1 MQRIYC
7 HKSLSAMWKYRACSS
22 CGVADSVAEKIIVA
36 MSGGVDSSV
45 AAMLLADEGA
55 DVHGLF
61 MRTGVTVGRGAARTC
76 CSAAD
81 AEDARRVADVL
92 GIRFH
97 VLNFSRDFDKLIA
110 DFLASYRRGRTPNP
124 CIVCNDVLKFGK
136 LLAYADSL
144 GASKVAT
151 GHYARVERRQ
161 RRWAL
166 RRARTCTKDQTYVLA
181 ALSQDQLAR
190 AAFPVGDL
198 EKEDVR
204 NLARRRGLPVSE
216 KGESQDICF
225 VPGGDYR
232 ELLRESAIPL
242 HPGKMVDSSGAVLGD
257 HEGIELFTIGQRRG
271 LGRAFGEPR
280 YVLRINP
287 DRREVVVGPGEE
299 LYERELR
306 TGRINWVSCA
316 PTPEPFR
323 ADVQIRYQH
332 KAAPADVAVDDNDC
346 AAVTF
351 DDPQR
356 AITPGQLAVVYQD
369 EYVAA
374 AGWIE
379 EPKE

>member
-1 MQRIYC
+1 
-7 HKSLSAMWKYRACSS
+7 
-22 CGVADSVAEKIIVA
+22 VADKIIVA

-45 AAMLLADEGA
+45 AAMRLADAGA
-55 DVHGLF
+55 EVHGLF
-61 MRTGVTVGRGAARTC
+61 MRTGVTAGEGAARTC

-110 DFLASYRRGRTPNP
+110 DFLASYRCGRTPNP
-124 CIVCNDVLKFGK
+124 CIVCNDVLKFGR

-144 GASKVAT
+144 GAAKVAT
-151 GHYARVERRQ
+151 GHYARVERRED
-161 RRWAL
+161 RWAL
-166 RRARTCTKDQTYVLA
+166 RRARMRTKDQTYVLA

-204 NLARRRGLPVSE
+204 RLARQRGLPVSD

-232 ELLRESAIPL
+232 KLLRESGVNL
-242 HPGKMVDSSGAVLGD
+242 QPGKMVDSSGAVLGD
-257 HEGIELFTIGQRRG
+257 HEGIELFTVGQRRG

-280 YVLRINP
+280 YVLRIDP
-287 DRREVVVGPGEE
+287 GRREVVVGPEEE
-299 LYERELR
+299 LYERRLR
-306 TGRINWVSCA
+306 TGRINWVSRP
-316 PTPEPFR
+316 PTRDPFR
-323 ADVQIRYQH
+323 ADVQLRYQH
-332 KAAPADVAVDDNDC
+332 TAAPAEIAVDENDC

-356 AITPGQLAVVYQD
+356 AITPGQLAVLYEG

-374 AGWIE
+374 GGWIE
-379 EPKE
+379 KASE

>member
-1 MQRIYC
+1 M
-7 HKSLSAMWKYRACSS
+7 
-22 CGVADSVAEKIIVA
+22 ADKVIVA

-45 AAMLLADEGA
+45 AAMLLADAGA
-55 DVHGLF
+55 EVHGLF
-61 MRTGVTVGRGAARTC
+61 MRTGVTVGEGAARTC
-76 CSAAD
+76 CSAPD

-97 VLNFSRDFDKLIA
+97 VLNFSREFDKLIA

-144 GASKVAT
+144 GAAKVAT

-161 RRWAL
+161 GRWAL
-166 RRARTCTKDQTYVLA
+166 RRARTRTKDQTYVLA
-181 ALSQDQLAR
+181 ALSQNQFAR

-204 NLARRRGLPVSE
+204 RLARSRGLPVSD
-216 KGESQDICF
+216 KSESQDICF

-232 ELLRESAIPL
+232 ELLRDSEIPL

-257 HEGIELFTIGQRRG
+257 HEGIELFTVGQRRG

-280 YVLRINP
+280 YVVRIDP
-287 DRREVVVGPGEE
+287 DRHEVVVGPEEE
-299 LYERELR
+299 LYELKLR
-306 TGRINWVSCA
+306 TGKINWVSRA
-316 PTPEPFR
+316 LTPEPFR
-323 ADVQIRYQH
+323 ANVQIRYQH
-332 KAAPADVAVDDNDC
+332 EAAPADVAVDENDC

-351 DDPQR
+351 DRPQR
-356 AITPGQLAVVYQD
+356 AITPGQLAVLYEG
-369 EYVAA
+369 EYVIAG
-374 AGWIE
+374 GWIE
-379 EPKE
+379 GPGE